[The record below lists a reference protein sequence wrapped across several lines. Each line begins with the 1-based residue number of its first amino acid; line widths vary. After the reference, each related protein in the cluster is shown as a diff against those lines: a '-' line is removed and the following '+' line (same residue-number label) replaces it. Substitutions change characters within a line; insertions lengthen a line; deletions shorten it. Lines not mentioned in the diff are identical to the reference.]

1 MTATVGGGI
10 AGARRNSG
18 RRRNRGC
25 AKTAVGGGIAKSAE
39 AQKCRGAEPKRR
51 RNAEANRHRSAEVQS
66 RRGTVLSCR
75 HGHRE
80 SCSRGAARCN
90 LCAQMVGLDSDGGPL
105 TPCRCRRPLKL
116 NHNPVLKANI
126 GAWNHEIFYLIS
138 VGSPNF
144 E

>member
-1 MTATVGGGI
+1 M
-10 AGARRNSG
+10 R
-18 RRRNRGC
+18 
-25 AKTAVGGGIAKSAE
+25 KSAE
-39 AQKCRGAEPKRR
+39 ALKRR
-51 RNAEANRHRSAEVQS
+51 AAKVQRSRAEEAQKRRGEQAQRHRSAEVQS

-90 LCAQMVGLDSDGGPL
+90 LCAKMVRLDSDGGPL
-105 TPCRCRRPLKL
+105 TFCRCRRPLKL
-116 NHNPVLKANI
+116 NHNPVLKANV